1 MILILLLLLFLFFL
15 TLFNFESYPE
25 KPKLWT
31 YWETKK
37 GSKKPPYI
45 DMCLELFHKKCKNVY
60 DVIILDDKSVY
71 KYLPNLRKDLD
82 KFPLSLK
89 SDYIRVAL
97 LYKYGGL
104 WLDADTIVITDL
116 HEIKEKLDEGWDFV
130 GFGCTNDVCFNG
142 YPRPSNGAMASQKNG
157 RLMGKCLE
165 DLDNKLNEKDEFDY
179 FELGKHILWTNIES
193 LENYNYYH
201 FI

>member
-1 MILILLLLLFLFFL
+1 
-15 TLFNFESYPE
+15 
-25 KPKLWT
+25 
-31 YWETKK
+31 ETKK

-60 DVIILDDKSVY
+60 DVIILDEKSVY

-82 KFPLSLK
+82 KLPLALK
-89 SDYIRVAL
+89 ADYIRVAL

-130 GFGCTNDVCFNG
+130 
-142 YPRPSNGAMASQKNG
+142 
-157 RLMGKCLE
+157 
-165 DLDNKLNEKDEFDY
+165 
-179 FELGKHILWTNIES
+179 
-193 LENYNYYH
+193 
-201 FI
+201 